1 VLYNPPKKAM
11 MVASALSATTSK
23 AFGAVTRSAGWGTT
37 RKGDDDRKRGG
48 SSGADPSST
57 AAKRRGNE
65 DEEHDQVIEAA
76 SNDANARKKGGRNG
90 APVSNG
96 QAPAVDDDDETATAT
111 RTPPPSSASK
121 TRKSVTLSLPDGP
134 VHVVIHPAAAGGKSP
149 SNGVNGHGGSP
160 ASSSGKGLRVEMSS
174 PSTTPGMVASLPSSS
189 SALST
194 PNFVANQHRTANAIN
209 TSHPVALLTTSKSDD
224 LLKSNKKV
232 DRFGFIRN
240 MDANGNLLGEDDDVL
255 DDDFHETA
263 SRRGSPTRSG
273 PLPLPWSSSPRS
285 PSSPLHRVV
294 PSRMAPY
301 SEIQRNQRREVKW
314 EKMIDTYYNKA
325 REPPRNLL
333 LRRCRK
339 GLPHSIRGRVWKLL
353 GSVPAKIT
361 QHPGLY
367 EQLVR
372 KTIVGAALS
381 TVDGALSS
389 PSPSPTASVLKPLL
403 PTSCSDPSAA
413 DTATVASIGPSS
425 SVAGDDNSLLPE
437 AEPMNHT
444 KSFRNLQ
451 DTIERDIHRTF
462 PRHSLFYEES
472 DASVVAGAGTAD
484 EHDGN
489 EGGGL
494 QVGLC
499 GTTDISSMIRE
510 LELGQLQEQQEL
522 GIVAPNEADLVL
534 SAQGGQASLR
544 RVLKA
549 YSLYDREIGYCQGMN
564 FIAGMFLTLMSE
576 EEAFWLLVGAF
587 V

>member
-1 VLYNPPKKAM
+1 M

-23 AFGAVTRSAGWGTT
+23 AFGAVTRSAGWGTS
-37 RKGDDDRKRGG
+37 RKGGDDRKRGG
-48 SSGADPSST
+48 SGADPSS
-57 AAKRRGNE
+57 AKRRDDGNV
-65 DEEHDQVIEAA
+65 DDEHDHGVEATA
-76 SNDANARKKGGRNG
+76 NGLSNRSNAARKGGRN
-90 APVSNG
+90 APLTNG
-96 QAPAVDDDDETATAT
+96 DAPPADDAAAT

-121 TRKSVTLSLPDGP
+121 TRKSVTLTLPDGP
-134 VHVVIHPAAAGGKSP
+134 VNIVIHPAAAAADKSA
-149 SNGVNGHGGSP
+149 SKNGANGNSSGSSP
-160 ASSSGKGLRVEMSS
+160 TRALQVEASSPTSTPGLVSASS
-174 PSTTPGMVASLPSSS
+174 PSS

-209 TSHPVALLTTSKSDD
+209 TSHPVAVLATSKSDE
-224 LLKSNKKV
+224 LLRGSRKV
-232 DRFGFIRN
+232 DRFGFFKN
-240 MDANGNLLGEDDDVL
+240 MDANGNLVSDDEL
-255 DDDFHETA
+255 DDDDDDGYENA
-263 SRRGSPTRSG
+263 ARRGSPARSG
-273 PLPLPWSSSPRS
+273 PVPAPLPWSSSPRS
-285 PSSPLHRVV
+285 LSPLHRVV
-294 PSRMAPY
+294 PSRLAPY
-301 SEIQRNQRREVKW
+301 SDIQRNQRREVKW
-314 EKMIDTYYNKA
+314 EKMIDTYYDKD

-353 GSVPAKIT
+353 GNVPAKVA

-372 KTIVGAALS
+372 KTIVGAAS
-381 TVDGALSS
+381 TTDGAPS
-389 PSPSPTASVLKPLL
+389 PAPSPTGSVLKPLL
-403 PTSCSDPSAA
+403 PTSCSEPSAA
-413 DTATVASIGPSS
+413 DTTASLGPSS
-425 SVAGDDNSLLPE
+425 VADVDISA

-472 DASVVAGAGTAD
+472 DASVVAGEGLD
-484 EHDGN
+484 DHDG
-489 EGGGL
+489 GGGL

-499 GTTDISSMIRE
+499 GTTVISSMIRE
-510 LELGQLQEQQEL
+510 LELGQLQEHQEL
-522 GIVAPNEADLVL
+522 GIVPNEADLVL

-576 EEAFWLLVGAF
+576 EEAFWLLVGACCKRCPSSTSF
-587 V
+587 PPHVYTL